1 MLKVTYIDY
10 PGGLKERLIVT
21 PLMDFVRQKRASKI
35 GSQVHGNS
43 FSYVSFAFAINQ
55 IK

>member
-35 GSQVHGNS
+35 GSQVHGIHLVMYLLLLPS
-43 FSYVSFAFAINQ
+43 